1 MAKPRGLGRGLASLI
16 PDKGTA
22 DASSDTGIVEILISL
37 IDPNP
42 FQPRKHFSPAEIAE
56 LSQSIVA
63 VGILQPIL
71 LRPVDSRYQLVAGER
86 RVRAAQAAGLDRVP
100 AVIRSV
106 SDAESMEM
114 ALVENLQRRDLNPI
128 EEATAYWRLSEELG
142 WTQESIGSRVGKS
155 RSHIANLVRLLGL
168 TDAIRER
175 IASGDLS
182 VAHAKILL
190 SVAEDRRE
198 GLAERAV
205 AEGWTVKRLQWE
217 AEQTAATKV
226 ATTRDTDVHL
236 RAIEVSLRRNLGTRV
251 VLRGNAGK
259 GRIEIPYRSV
269 EELER
274 FLELLQGDRGSDPG
288 FVV

>member
-16 PDKGTA
+16 PDKGTV

>member
-16 PDKGTA
+16 PDKGVVGA
-22 DASSDTGIVEILISL
+22 ADTGVVEILVSL

-71 LRPVDSRYQLVAGER
+71 VRPVDSRYQLVAGER

-100 AVIRSV
+100 AVVRSV
-106 SDAESMEM
+106 TDAESMEM

-128 EEATAYWRLSEELG
+128 EEATAYWRLSDELG
-142 WTQESIGSRVGKS
+142 WTQEAIGSRVGKS
-155 RSHIANLVRLLGL
+155 RSHIANLVRVLGL
-168 TDAIRER
+168 AAGIQDRV
-175 IASGDLS
+175 ASGELS

-190 SVAEDRRE
+190 SVAEERRE
-198 GLAERAV
+198 GLAERAAV
-205 AEGWTVKRLQWE
+205 EGWTVKRLQWE
-217 AEQTAATKV
+217 ADHVPQSEAV
-226 ATTRDTDVHL
+226 TRDETDVHL
-236 RAIEVSLRRNLGTRV
+236 RTLEVALRRNLGTKV

>member
-16 PDKGTA
+16 PDKGVVGA
-22 DASSDTGIVEILISL
+22 ADTGVVEILVSL

-71 LRPVDSRYQLVAGER
+71 VRPVDSRYQLVAGER

-100 AVIRSV
+100 AVVRSV
-106 SDAESMEM
+106 TDAESMEM

-128 EEATAYWRLSEELG
+128 EEATAYWRLSDELG
-142 WTQESIGSRVGKS
+142 WTQEAIGSRVGKS
-155 RSHIANLVRLLGL
+155 RSHIANLVRVLALAAGIQ
-168 TDAIRER
+168 DRV
-175 IASGDLS
+175 ASGELS

-190 SVAEDRRE
+190 SVAEERRE
-198 GLAERAV
+198 GLAERAAV
-205 AEGWTVKRLQWE
+205 EGWTVKRLQWE
-217 AEQTAATKV
+217 ADHVPQPEAV
-226 ATTRDTDVHL
+226 TRDETDVHL
-236 RAIEVSLRRNLGTRV
+236 RTLEVALRRNLGTKV

>member
-16 PDKGTA
+16 PDKGVVGA
-22 DASSDTGIVEILISL
+22 ADTGVVEILVSL

-71 LRPVDSRYQLVAGER
+71 VRPVDSRYQLVAGER

-100 AVIRSV
+100 AVVRSV
-106 SDAESMEM
+106 TDAESMEM

-128 EEATAYWRLSEELG
+128 EEATAYWRLSDELG
-142 WTQESIGSRVGKS
+142 WTQEAIGSRVGKS
-155 RSHIANLVRLLGL
+155 RSHIANLVRVLALAAGIQ
-168 TDAIRER
+168 DRV
-175 IASGDLS
+175 ASGELS

-190 SVAEDRRE
+190 SVAEERRE
-198 GLAERAV
+198 GLAERAAV
-205 AEGWTVKRLQWE
+205 EGWTVKRLQWE
-217 AEQTAATKV
+217 ADHVPQSEAV
-226 ATTRDTDVHL
+226 TRDETDVHL
-236 RAIEVSLRRNLGTRV
+236 RTLEVALRRNLGTKV